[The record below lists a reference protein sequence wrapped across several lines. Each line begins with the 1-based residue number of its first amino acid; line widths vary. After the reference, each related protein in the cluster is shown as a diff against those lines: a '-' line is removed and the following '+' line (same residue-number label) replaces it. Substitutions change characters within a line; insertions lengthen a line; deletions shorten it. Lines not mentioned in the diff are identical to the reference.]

1 VAPERV
7 CLVVSL
13 WIKGTD
19 VAGFE
24 AFERAAAAI
33 MSNYGG
39 NVEQVVRCSGV
50 EGSPFEVHIV
60 TFPSTQALQEYR
72 DDPRLVELR
81 PLRERVIARTEI
93 WPGTRRQAA
102 SSQDDASG

>member
-1 VAPERV
+1 MAPERV
-7 CLVVSL
+7 SLVVSL
-13 WIKGTD
+13 WIKGND

-24 AFERAAAAI
+24 AFERAAAEI
-33 MSNYGG
+33 MSIHGG

-60 TFPSTQALQEYR
+60 TFPSARALQEYH

-93 WPGTRRQAA
+93 WQGTRRPGQ
-102 SSQDDASG
+102 G